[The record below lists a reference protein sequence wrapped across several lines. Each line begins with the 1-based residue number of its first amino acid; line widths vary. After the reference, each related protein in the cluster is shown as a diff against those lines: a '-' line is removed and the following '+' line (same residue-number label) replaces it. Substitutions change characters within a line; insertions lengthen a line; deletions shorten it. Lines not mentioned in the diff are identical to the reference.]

1 MEVIRKFIDANSL
14 MSIMALPEAFRNRKL
29 EVIVLPTDEE
39 SAIQQKP
46 DVAGIVQSLV
56 GAIPHTDMTLSELRD
71 ERLGK
76 YEAAIDTNVVLDVLL
91 RREPFFRAAAEVLN
105 LTQRDEVREYVSAS
119 AITDI
124 YYIANKQM
132 KDRDAVRDL
141 LKRLLMVVS
150 VAAVSEREIQN
161 ALNLAWGDFEDSV

>member
-71 ERLGK
+71 ERRGK
-76 YEAAIDTNVVLDVLL
+76 YEATN
-91 RREPFFRAAAEVLN
+91 
-105 LTQRDEVREYVSAS
+105 
-119 AITDI
+119 
-124 YYIANKQM
+124 
-132 KDRDAVRDL
+132 
-141 LKRLLMVVS
+141 
-150 VAAVSEREIQN
+150 
-161 ALNLAWGDFEDSV
+161 